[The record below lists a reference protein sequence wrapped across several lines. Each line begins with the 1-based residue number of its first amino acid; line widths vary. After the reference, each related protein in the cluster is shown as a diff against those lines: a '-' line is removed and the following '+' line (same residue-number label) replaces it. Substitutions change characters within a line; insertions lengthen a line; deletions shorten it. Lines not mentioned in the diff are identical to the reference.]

1 MIVIFIPR
9 APLWIPAMMVSGPLW
24 LKRGSPILFL
34 WSQWAVLLCVKR
46 EWRFVFFFLWLVNL
60 CFSILGKLVFDF
72 FVICEICTF
81 RTNFS
86 LFWRFQPRFKLINY
100 TELDVKSA
108 HSTYWNVLL
117 MEDWELTTVT
127 VNQESEE
134 SSLSQCYSLMGQVR
148 TEKTK
153 PDHSVQRP
161 AHQPSGHCFEHSAD
175 FSIKVHPP
183 QVAQPLITRKWV
195 W

>member
-1 MIVIFIPR
+1 MGSV
-9 APLWIPAMMVSGPLW
+9 ALCKVWIRIW
-24 LKRGSPILFL
+24 
-34 WSQWAVLLCVKR
+34 
-46 EWRFVFFFLWLVNL
+46 FFPWLVNL
-60 CFSILGKLVFDF
+60 YFSILGKLVFDIF
-72 FVICEICTF
+72 RDLWNRHLNVLTTF
-81 RTNFS
+81 RNNFS

-127 VNQESEE
+127 VNQESVE

-148 TEKTK
+148 TEKK
-153 PDHSVQRP
+153 QPDHSVQSP
-161 AHQPSGHCFEHSAD
+161 AHPPSGHCFQHSAD